1 MTNPFTQM
9 AAMSAAM
16 RMLLASDQLAKPDDL
31 LIAAANELTGEF
43 IQMMMSHA
51 ANRCS
56 TFLAL
61 FHIEDDLALLERVM
75 IVDASTTAGEIN
87 VGGGKFVQKADGSFG
102 ILSINRDEPYL
113 YSFSKGGRSLVRTA
127 VKDDSN
133 RATMELRGLQAL
145 IAKAGTPAC
154 RAEACNASISYS

>member
-1 MTNPFTQM
+1 MTNPYTQM
-9 AAMSAAM
+9 AAISAAM
-16 RMLLASDQLAKPDDL
+16 RMLLAGDKLAKPDGL
-31 LIAAANELTGEF
+31 LIAAANEVTGDL

-61 FHIEDDLALLERVM
+61 FHIEGDTALLERVM
-75 IVDASTTAGEIN
+75 VVDGSTKEGEIN
-87 VGGGKFVQKADGSFG
+87 VGGGKFVQEADGSFA
-102 ILSINRDEPYL
+102 ILSINRDEPYS
-113 YSFSKGGRSLVRTA
+113 YSFSKGGRRLVRMA

-154 RAEACNASISYS
+154 RAEARTASISYS